1 MNKYKIKV
9 VFEHFIT
16 YYHEV
21 TVDVEADDEDKALE
35 LAEDLATDIDEGSTE
50 FEWEEESHDTQ
61 IMEAEILEVIGEG
74 EELSIPRCNKTLD
87 LFEYEEHNYQTM
99 CINSLNDSSN

>member
-21 TVDVEADDEDKALE
+21 EVDVEAEDEDEALE
-35 LAEDLATDIDEGSTE
+35 LAEDEAGEIDEGSTE
-50 FEWEEESHDTQ
+50 FEWDEESHDTQ
-61 IMEAEILEVIGEG
+61 IMEAVVLEVIGET
-74 EELSIPRCNKTLD
+74 EEFVPRCNKTLD
-87 LFEYEEHNYQTM
+87 LFDFGEHNYQTM